1 MAYTRTMSFTDTIR
15 TMDKRLR
22 LMLLATVLLIVPT
35 IGQFITIRDLNTA
48 GQASPLAL
56 LFSMLAVFI
65 IPTSAILTGVILYL
79 IRANW
84 RHHERLAILGVLNLI
99 IMLNL
104 LWFFFAQCSWSQVF
118 GISLKVCQG

>member
-56 LFSMLAVFI
+56 LFSMLAVFV

-79 IRANW
+79 IRTNC
-84 RHHERLAILGVLNLI
+84 HHERLAILGVLNLI